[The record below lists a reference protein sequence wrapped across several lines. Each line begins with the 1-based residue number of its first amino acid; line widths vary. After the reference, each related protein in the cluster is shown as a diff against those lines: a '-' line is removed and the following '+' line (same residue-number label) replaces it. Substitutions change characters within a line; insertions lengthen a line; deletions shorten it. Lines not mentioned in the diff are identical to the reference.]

1 MEEARARAS
10 PRPRIPATN
19 VVMFAVTLVT
29 TLWTGFNLSGVEVP
43 SPWGA
48 PVVEAAR
55 RLILVALAG
64 APFAG
69 SLLAIL
75 FAHEM
80 GHYLLARRHRVD
92 ATLPYFIPF
101 VPWFLGGIGTLGA
114 VIRLRSPTPSRTAAL
129 EIGAAGPLFGFV
141 VAVPILLWGYAH
153 SQLVTVGAEPG
164 LQSPL
169 AWALERLGLWAVG
182 PELGNGPVLG
192 ESLLTTLA
200 LRLTHGPLP
209 AGTDLALHPV
219 GFAAWFGLYVTT
231 INLLPIGQLDG
242 GHVLYGILGPL
253 SGALHLAALLVEPA
267 PSRHHLLV
275 HLAGVV
281 GPHALRAGGPAPA
294 RPGGGATAHLA
305 RARPRSSLAGGA
317 GPDVRPVSVPGGMTP
332 ERALARPASA
342 TLDPSMPEES
352 SPPIPAPCEAAA
364 PSEEVAWSLVLSA
377 WNDEAVHRAYLSRF
391 SDLAGMAAAGGR
403 YRTVLAER
411 PGDKM
416 ASRMRDE
423 VVKRAT
429 ILGLSTLPRTQP
441 KSALSLNRKVIVLA
455 AISLGVLAAFAA
467 FRLYALLGNRP

>member
-1 MEEARARAS
+1 MEEAARAS

-19 VVMFAVTLVT
+19 VVMFAVTVVT

-48 PVVEAAR
+48 PVAEAAR
-55 RLILVALAG
+55 RLFLVALAG

-69 SLLAIL
+69 SLMAIL

-169 AWALERLGLWAVG
+169 AWALERLGLLAAG
-182 PELGNGPVLG
+182 PELSNGPVLG

-209 AGTDLALHPV
+209 AGTDLQLHPV

-242 GHVLYGILGPL
+242 GHVLYGVLGRSRALFTSRLFSWSLLLLGITCSFTWLVWWGLTRFVLGVRHPPVLEEAPPL
-253 SGALHLAALLVEPA
+253 T
-267 PSRHHLLV
+267 
-275 HLAGVV
+275 
-281 GPHALRAGGPAPA
+281 LRG
-294 RPGGGATAHLA
+294 
-305 RARPRSSLAGGA
+305 
-317 GPDVRPVSVPGGMTP
+317 
-332 ERALARPASA
+332 RALALLSLA
-342 TLDPSMPEES
+342 
-352 SPPIPAPCEAAA
+352 
-364 PSEEVAWSLVLSA
+364 VLVLTFA
-377 WNDEAVHRAYLSRF
+377 PFPFRA
-391 SDLAGMAAAGGR
+391 G
-403 YRTVLAER
+403 
-411 PGDKM
+411 
-416 ASRMRDE
+416 
-423 VVKRAT
+423 
-429 ILGLSTLPRTQP
+429 
-441 KSALSLNRKVIVLA
+441 
-455 AISLGVLAAFAA
+455 
-467 FRLYALLGNRP
+467 